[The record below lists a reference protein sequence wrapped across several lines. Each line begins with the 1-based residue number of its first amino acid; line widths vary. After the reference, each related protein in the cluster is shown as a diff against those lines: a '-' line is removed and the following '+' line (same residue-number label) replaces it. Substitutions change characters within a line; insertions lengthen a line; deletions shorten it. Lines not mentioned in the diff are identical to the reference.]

1 MFVVTYFCITL
12 GVLIS
17 TVRAALSRHQPERAM
32 RLDRFVGR
40 GLPALFFALIAL

>member
-17 TVRAALSRHQPERAM
+17 TVQAALLANQPSLNGRCASIGSPAGASRRCSS
-32 RLDRFVGR
+32 R
-40 GLPALFFALIAL
+40 